1 MRIKIIVIV
10 LLFILSPLGA
20 QKRKRVKIHTSFGL
34 SNRTESILKTI
45 KNKDKS
51 NNSYV
56 LNKDDIAALLDILQK
71 TDMCIK
77 ATVEN
82 ISNKQTVAYKKF
94 RTIDA
99 ISGIG
104 EIKIIRSF
112 EMGIFNPTG
121 RKLDVAILN
130 ENTFFA
136 FINNSGNLV
145 FSRDGSL
152 FVNADGFIV
161 NRIGYYIY
169 PKLQLRQNDSI
180 VTLHITEDGAFFV
193 KDDLNEDRRVGQIK
207 IFTFQNPEALSFD
220 KGCNCFTSSLSN
232 KEYSESN
239 LSLNNDKIML
249 QGFLELSNVMIVQ
262 EQVNY
267 LELIRFYNL
276 IYDTITRLDPSFS
289 GVYKTHIYD
298 PKYVDSLN
306 VNIK

>member
-45 KNKDKS
+45 KNKDRS

-112 EMGIFNPTG
+112 EMGIFNPT
-121 RKLDVAILN
+121 V
-130 ENTFFA
+130 E
-136 FINNSGNLV
+136 SW
-145 FSRDGSL
+145 
-152 FVNADGFIV
+152 
-161 NRIGYYIY
+161 
-169 PKLQLRQNDSI
+169 
-180 VTLHITEDGAFFV
+180 
-193 KDDLNEDRRVGQIK
+193 
-207 IFTFQNPEALSFD
+207 
-220 KGCNCFTSSLSN
+220 TSQ
-232 KEYSESN
+232 Y
-239 LSLNNDKIML
+239 
-249 QGFLELSNVMIVQ
+249 
-262 EQVNY
+262 
-267 LELIRFYNL
+267 
-276 IYDTITRLDPSFS
+276 
-289 GVYKTHIYD
+289 
-298 PKYVDSLN
+298 
-306 VNIK
+306 